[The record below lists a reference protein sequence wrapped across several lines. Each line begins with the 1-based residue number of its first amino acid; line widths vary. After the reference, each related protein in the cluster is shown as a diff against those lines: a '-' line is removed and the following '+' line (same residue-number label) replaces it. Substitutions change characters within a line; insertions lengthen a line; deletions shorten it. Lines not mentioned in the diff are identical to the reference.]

1 MPKILI
7 VDDELHIRILYKKE
21 FEQEGYEVILA
32 GSAEEALQK
41 IASDRP
47 PVVILDIELEDGN
60 GLDLL
65 HRLRQEYRDCAVIL
79 NSAYATYKSDFQSWL
94 ADAYLMKSSDLQP
107 LKDKVRTL
115 LSGLD
120 RVGKP
125 R

>member
-21 FEQEGYEVILA
+21 FEQDGYEVILA

-41 IASDRP
+41 IAVERP

-94 ADAYLMKSSDLQP
+94 ADAYLMKSSDLNP
-107 LKDKVRTL
+107 LKEKVRTL
-115 LSGLD
+115 ISGLS
-120 RVGKP
+120 RAGKT
-125 R
+125 